1 LFTVICCA
9 ELRLGIPHNL
19 LLISK
24 ILGVA
29 IAVGLDVLAV
39 SVGVGVMQLALDA
52 RVRLGLAFA
61 GSEIAMQVV
70 GYELGA
76 GAGKLLGEVA
86 TYVGLALLALIGCL
100 MIRSSFRH
108 DSKRELDVTRGAGLL
123 ITSLSISLDSLGV
136 GIALPA
142 VGIPLLPLLITV
154 SITTTVFTF
163 IGLEFGARLGE
174 RYERGAERAAG
185 TMLVVLA
192 VLFAIEQFA

>member
-9 ELRLGIPHNL
+9 EVRLPIPHDL
-19 LLISK
+19 VLTAK

-29 IAVGLDVLAV
+29 LAVGLDVLAI
-39 SVGVGVMQLALDA
+39 SVGVGVMQLALNQ

-61 GSEIAMQVV
+61 GAEIAMQVI

-76 GAGKLLGEVA
+76 GAGKILGQVA

-108 DSKRELDVTRGAGLL
+108 ESKSELDVTRGAGLL

-142 VGIPLLPLLITV
+142 VGIPLLPMLITV

-192 VLFAIEQFA
+192 VLFAIEQFL